1 MRNEEN
7 KKQANKFLN
16 HDYHED
22 YQGEFPIHSKTLN
35 QNDQLK
41 KPGFIFKNNEQH
53 S

>member
-16 HDYHED
+16 QDYHED
-22 YQGEFPIHSKTLN
+22 YQG
-35 QNDQLK
+35 D
-41 KPGFIFKNNEQH
+41 FIFKNNEQH